1 MTIFELEEWQPVP
14 RPVAIIALVFYG
26 LFLLHAA
33 TSRFLIL
40 DWVNLMIHEA
50 GHPLFGFLADENQVG
65 FGYTLMVLGGTL
77 FELMVPLV
85 CAAYFFFRR
94 EVTGTAFCAFWF
106 FENFPYIG
114 TYMADARTAS
124 LPLVGSGDSDWTVLF
139 TQWNLML
146 RDQQI
151 GRAVTV
157 IGWIGMLAS
166 VVWFTWRSWSA
177 KRINSDRLSQPC

>member
-1 MTIFELEEWQPVP
+1 MSWPIQLEEWKPVS
-14 RPVAIIALVFYG
+14 RSVAVIALVFYG

-33 TSRFLIL
+33 TSASHFLIL

-50 GHPLFGFLADENQVG
+50 GHRVFGFWANEDQIG
-65 FGYTLMVLGGTL
+65 FGYTLMILGGTL
-77 FELMVPLV
+77 FELIVPLA
-85 CAAYFFFRR
+85 CAIYFFFRR
-94 EVTGTAFCAFWF
+94 EVAGTAFCVFWF

-151 GRAVTV
+151 GRSM
-157 IGWIGMLAS
+157 IMLGWLGMLAS
-166 VVWFTWRSWSA
+166 IAWFAWRSFRPVQS
-177 KRINSDRLSQPC
+177 